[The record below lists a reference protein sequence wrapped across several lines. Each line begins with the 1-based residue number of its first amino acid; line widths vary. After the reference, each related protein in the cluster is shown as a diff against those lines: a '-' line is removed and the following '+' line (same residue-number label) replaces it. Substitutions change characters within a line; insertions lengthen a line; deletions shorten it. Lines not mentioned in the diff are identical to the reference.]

1 MFRASGQTQNEDN
14 SRQFPVRKVP
24 FLYLRYFPT
33 LPILMGGGGG
43 RSILIG
49 GPLVTE
55 TKKHTKL
62 LEAIKEAT
70 SKTPTVQVSGNV
82 GAVIG
87 R

>member
-1 MFRASGQTQNEDN
+1 M
-14 SRQFPVRKVP
+14 
-24 FLYLRYFPT
+24 
-33 LPILMGGGGG
+33 MGGGGG

-62 LEAIKEAT
+62 LEAIKVPAG
-70 SKTPTVQVSGNV
+70 KTPSVQVSGNV
-82 GAVIG
+82 EAVIG